1 MDICIHRNV
10 RICIVCEEKKLDFL
24 MTKDGVNYDVPLPQ
38 WFKVTDSF
46 PEEPT
51 FMKKKKKSCKFEIR
65 LS

>member
-1 MDICIHRNV
+1 M
-10 RICIVCEEKKLDFL
+10 CEEKKLDFL
-24 MTKDGVNYDVPLPQ
+24 MTQDGVNYDVPLPQ